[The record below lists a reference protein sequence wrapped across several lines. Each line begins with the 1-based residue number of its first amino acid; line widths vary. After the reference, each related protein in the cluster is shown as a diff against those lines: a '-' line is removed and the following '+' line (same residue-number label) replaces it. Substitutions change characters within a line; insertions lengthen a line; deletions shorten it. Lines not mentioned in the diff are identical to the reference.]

1 MKNLH
6 IAIKLAART
15 AIVVFAGCATMQSKP
30 ELAKNFT
37 VPLLQGGQV
46 SLSDYAGKPLIL
58 IFGATWCS
66 HCLHEMPILKKACE
80 RGKGGVQY
88 LPVFVKSKR
97 ADALALVE
105 KSGMTC
111 KIGWDP
117 KGAVADMY
125 GVTGMPETLFI
136 NARGEIIDDYFGTM
150 EPSDI
155 NHGIN
160 ELLKSDKAEAGK

>member
-1 MKNLH
+1 MNIRS
-6 IAIKLAART
+6 IAIKPAALI
-15 AIVVFAGCATMQSKP
+15 ALIVFAGCAAMPSRPVK
-30 ELAKNFT
+30 AKDFT
-37 VPLLQGGQV
+37 VPLLQGGQA
-46 SLSDYAGKPLIL
+46 SLSGYAGKPLIL

-88 LPVFVKSKR
+88 LPVFVKSNR
-97 ADALALVE
+97 ADALKLI
-105 KSGMTC
+105 KQSGMTC
-111 KIGWDP
+111 KVGWDP
-117 KGAVADMY
+117 KGRVANLY

-136 NARGEIIDDYFGTM
+136 NSRGEIIDDYFGTM

-155 NHGIN
+155 NHGIK